1 MTDQPFKLVSDFTPQ
16 GDQPEAI
23 RGILEGLNDG
33 LKYQT
38 LLGATG
44 TGKTFVMANVIET
57 IQKPTL
63 VLAPNKTLAAQLY
76 QEFKEFFPHNAVEY
90 FVSYYDYYQPEAF
103 VPSTNTYI
111 AKDASIN
118 EAIDRLR
125 HSATRAVIEREDVII
140 VASVSCIYGIGD
152 KGTYH
157 GMLLELSEGQEID
170 RDRLLQHLVDIQYNR
185 NDYDFHRG
193 TFRVRG
199 DAIEIFPAYEDEVA
213 VRLEFFG
220 DELESIS
227 RIDPIVGRRLE
238 TLKKVA
244 IFPGSH
250 YVTPVEQMKQ
260 AITRIQDELHGRL
273 YFLNRMEQHL
283 ESQRL
288 SERTY
293 YDIERMEHWGF
304 CTGIENY
311 SRHLTGR
318 RPNEAPPVLIDY
330 FPDDFLCIVDESHL
344 TIPKVGAMFRGER
357 ARTETLVR
365 HGFRL
370 PSALD
375 NRPLKFH
382 EFEERLSQA
391 VFVSATPG
399 SYELD
404 VSDHVQDLVI
414 RPTGLLDPQILIRPV
429 SNQVD
434 DLLHEIRLRVER
446 GERVLAT
453 TLTKRMS
460 EHLTQYYAE
469 LGVRVKYLH
478 SDIETLKRIELLD
491 DLRRGEF
498 DVLVGINLLREGLDL
513 PEVSLVAILD
523 ADKEGFLRSVRSLVQ
538 TIGRAA
544 RHLNGTVI
552 MYADR
557 ITDSMRNAI
566 DETERRR
573 LKQKEH
579 NKRLGIEP
587 QTITKSIRSMPE
599 RVEKD
604 SANDEQNRLSAILA
618 KMSEAEFQS
627 HISRLKKEMWK
638 AAERREF
645 EEAAAIRD
653 KIKAYETMHLALG

>member
-1 MTDQPFKLVSDFTPQ
+1 MSERPFKLVSDFTPQ
-16 GDQPEAI
+16 GDQPQAI
-23 RGILEGLNDG
+23 RGILEGLQDG

-44 TGKTFVMANVIET
+44 TGKTYVMANVIQSV
-57 IQKPTL
+57 QKPTL

-76 QEFKEFFPHNAVEY
+76 QEFREFFPENAVEY

-170 RDRLLQHLVDIQYNR
+170 RNRLLRHLVDIQYNR

-199 DAIEIFPAYEDEVA
+199 DAIEVFPAYEDEVA
-213 VRLEFFG
+213 IRLEFFG
-220 DELESIS
+220 DELEAIS
-227 RIDPIVGRRLE
+227 RIDPILGKRIERIP
-238 TLKKVA
+238 KVA

-250 YVTPVEQMKQ
+250 YVTRADQLKQ
-260 AITRIQDELHGRL
+260 AIKRIQDELHGRL

-318 RPNEAPPVLIDY
+318 HPNEAPPVLIDY

-344 TIPKVGAMFRGER
+344 TIPQVGAMFRGDR
-357 ARTETLVR
+357 ARKETLVR

-375 NRPLKFH
+375 NRPLKFN

-399 SYELD
+399 RYELD
-404 VSDHVQDLVI
+404 VSDNVQDLVI
-414 RPTGLLDPQILIRPV
+414 RPTGLLDPEIIIRPV
-429 SNQVD
+429 ADQVD
-434 DLLHEIRLRVER
+434 DLLHEIRVRVER
-446 GERVLAT
+446 GERILAT

-460 EHLTQYYAE
+460 EHLAQYYDE

-557 ITDSMRNAI
+557 ITDSMRSAI

-573 LKQKEH
+573 TKQMEH
-579 NKRLGIEP
+579 NKREGIEP
-587 QTITKSIRSMPE
+587 RSVQKAIRSMPE
-599 RVEKD
+599 R
-604 SANDEQNRLSAILA
+604 DETGDAKGESSRLSEILA

-627 HISRLKKEMWK
+627 HIARLKKDMWK
-638 AAERREF
+638 AAESRDF

>member
-1 MTDQPFKLVSDFTPQ
+1 MNDRPFKLVSEYTPQ
-16 GDQPEAI
+16 GDQPGAI
-23 RGILEGLNDG
+23 RGLLEGIDDG

-44 TGKTFVMANVIET
+44 TGKTYVMANVIQSL
-57 IQKPTL
+57 QKPTL

-76 QEFKEFFPHNAVEY
+76 QEFREFFPENAVEY
-90 FVSYYDYYQPEAF
+90 FVSYYDYYQPEAYL
-103 VPSTNTYI
+103 PSTNTYI
-111 AKDASIN
+111 AKDASVN
-118 EAIDRLR
+118 EAIDRMR
-125 HSATRAVIEREDVII
+125 HSATRSLIERKDVII

-152 KGTYH
+152 KGAYQ
-157 GMLLELSEGQEID
+157 GMLIELHEGQEID
-170 RDRLLQHLVDIQYNR
+170 RNKLLRHLVDIQYNR

-199 DAIEIFPAYEDEVA
+199 DAIEVFPAYEDEEA
-213 VRLEFFG
+213 IRLEFFG
-220 DELESIS
+220 DELEAIS
-227 RIDPIVGRRLE
+227 RIDPVFGKRIERIP
-238 TLKKVA
+238 KVA

-250 YVTPVEQMKQ
+250 YVTPADQLKK
-260 AITRIQDELHGRL
+260 AITRIQNELHNRL
-273 YFLNRMEQHL
+273 YFWNRTDQHV

-293 YDIERMEHWGF
+293 NDIERMEHWGF

-318 RPNEAPPVLIDY
+318 KPNQAPPVLIDY

-344 TIPKVGAMFRGER
+344 TVSQVGAMFRGDR
-357 ARTETLVR
+357 SRKETLVR

-375 NRPLKFH
+375 NRPLKFN
-382 EFEERLSQA
+382 EFEDRLSQA
-391 VFVSATPG
+391 VFVSATP
-399 SYELD
+399 SAYELD
-404 VSDHVQDLVI
+404 VSDSVHDLVI
-414 RPTGLLDPQILIRPV
+414 RPTGLLDPKIVIRPV
-429 SNQVD
+429 ADQVD

-460 EHLTQYYAE
+460 EHLTEHYDE
-469 LGVRVKYLH
+469 LGVRVRYLH
-478 SDIETLKRIELLD
+478 SDVETLKRIELLD
-491 DLRRGEF
+491 DLRRGTF

-523 ADKEGFLRSVRSLVQ
+523 ADKEGFLRSARSLIQ

-544 RHLNGTVI
+544 RHVNGTVI

-557 ITDSMRNAI
+557 VTNSMRTAI

-573 LKQKEH
+573 TKQMEH
-579 NKRLGIEP
+579 NTREGIEP
-587 QTITKSIRSMPE
+587 KSVIKAIRSMIGRAGDKE
-599 RVEKD
+599 E
-604 SANDEQNRLSAILA
+604 SQEESRLAEILA

-627 HISRLKKEMWK
+627 HITRLRKGMWK
-638 AAERREF
+638 AAERRDF
-645 EEAAAIRD
+645 EEAAELRD
-653 KIKAYETMHLALG
+653 KIKAYETMHLALR

>member
-1 MTDQPFKLVSDFTPQ
+1 MSERPFKLVSDFTPQ
-16 GDQPEAI
+16 GDQPQAI
-23 RGILEGLNDG
+23 RGILEGLQDG

-44 TGKTFVMANVIET
+44 TGKTYVMANVIQSV
-57 IQKPTL
+57 QKPTL

-76 QEFKEFFPHNAVEY
+76 QEFREFFPENAVEY

-170 RDRLLQHLVDIQYNR
+170 RNRLLRHLVDIQYNR

-199 DAIEIFPAYEDEVA
+199 DAIEVFPAYEDEVA
-213 VRLEFFG
+213 IRLEFFG
-220 DELESIS
+220 DELEAIS
-227 RIDPIVGRRLE
+227 RIDPILGKRIERIP
-238 TLKKVA
+238 KVA

-250 YVTPVEQMKQ
+250 YVTPADQLKQ
-260 AITRIQDELHGRL
+260 AIKRIQDELHGRL

-318 RPNEAPPVLIDY
+318 HPNEAPPVLIDY

-344 TIPKVGAMFRGER
+344 TIPQVGAMFRGDR
-357 ARTETLVR
+357 ARKETLVR

-375 NRPLKFH
+375 NRPLKFN

-399 SYELD
+399 RYELD
-404 VSDHVQDLVI
+404 VSDNVQDLVI
-414 RPTGLLDPQILIRPV
+414 RPTGLLDPEIIIRPV
-429 SNQVD
+429 ADQVD
-434 DLLHEIRLRVER
+434 DLLHEIRVRVER
-446 GERVLAT
+446 GERILAT

-460 EHLTQYYAE
+460 EHLAQYYDE

-557 ITDSMRNAI
+557 ITDSMRSAI

-573 LKQKEH
+573 TKQMEH
-579 NKRLGIEP
+579 NKREGIEP
-587 QTITKSIRSMPE
+587 RSVQKAIRSMPE
-599 RVEKD
+599 R
-604 SANDEQNRLSAILA
+604 DETGDAKGESSRLSEILA

-627 HISRLKKEMWK
+627 HIARLKKDMWK
-638 AAERREF
+638 AAESRDF

>member
-1 MTDQPFKLVSDFTPQ
+1 
-16 GDQPEAI
+16 
-23 RGILEGLNDG
+23 LEGLGDG
-33 LKYQT
+33 LKFQT

-44 TGKTFVMANVIET
+44 TGKTYVMANVIESL
-57 IQKPTL
+57 QRPTL

-76 QEFKEFFPHNAVEY
+76 QEFREFFPENAVEY
-90 FVSYYDYYQPEAF
+90 FVSYYDYYQPEAYL
-103 VPSTNTYI
+103 PSTNTYI
-111 AKDASIN
+111 AKDASVN
-118 EAIDRLR
+118 EAIDRMR
-125 HSATRAVIEREDVII
+125 HSATRAVVERKDVII

-152 KGTYH
+152 KGAYQ
-157 GMLLELSEGQEID
+157 GMLIELHEGQEID
-170 RDRLLQHLVDIQYNR
+170 RNKLLRHLVDIQYNR

-199 DAIEIFPAYEDEVA
+199 DAIEVFPAYEDDEA
-213 VRLEFFG
+213 IRLEFFG
-220 DELESIS
+220 DELEAIS
-227 RIDPIVGRRLE
+227 RIDPIFGKRIERIP
-238 TLKKVA
+238 KVA

-250 YVTPVEQMKQ
+250 YVTPAEQLKK
-260 AITRIQDELHGRL
+260 AIKRIQNELHNRL
-273 YFLNRMEQHL
+273 YFLNRTDQHL
-283 ESQRL
+283 EGQRL

-318 RPNEAPPVLIDY
+318 KPNEAPPVLIDY

-344 TIPKVGAMFRGER
+344 TVSQVGAMFRGDR
-357 ARTETLVR
+357 SRKETLVR

-375 NRPLKFH
+375 NRPLKFN
-382 EFEERLSQA
+382 EFEDRLSQA

-399 SYELD
+399 AYELD
-404 VSDHVQDLVI
+404 VSDSVHDLVI
-414 RPTGLLDPQILIRPV
+414 RPTGLLDPEIVIRPV
-429 SNQVD
+429 GDQVD

-453 TLTKRMS
+453 TLTKRMA
-460 EHLTQYYAE
+460 EHLAEYYDD
-469 LGVRVKYLH
+469 LGVRVRYLH

-491 DLRRGEF
+491 DLRRGTF

-544 RHLNGTVI
+544 RHVNGTVI

-557 ITDSMRNAI
+557 VTKSMRSAM

-573 LKQKEH
+573 TKQMEH
-579 NKRLGIEP
+579 NTREGIEP
-587 QTITKSIRSMPE
+587 KSVTKAIRSMPE
-599 RVEKD
+599 RAGD
-604 SANDEQNRLSAILA
+604 NEQSQEESRLADILS

-627 HISRLKKEMWK
+627 HITRLRKDMWK
-638 AAERREF
+638 AAERRDF
-645 EEAAAIRD
+645 EEAAELRD
-653 KIKAYETMHLALG
+653 KIKAYETMHLALR

>member
-1 MTDQPFKLVSDFTPQ
+1 MNDRPFKLVSEYTPQ
-16 GDQPEAI
+16 GDQPGAI
-23 RGILEGLNDG
+23 RGLLEGIDDG

-44 TGKTFVMANVIET
+44 TGKTYVMANVIQSL
-57 IQKPTL
+57 QKPTL

-76 QEFKEFFPHNAVEY
+76 QEFREFFPENAVEY
-90 FVSYYDYYQPEAF
+90 FVSYYDYYQPEAYL
-103 VPSTNTYI
+103 PSTNTYI
-111 AKDASIN
+111 AKDASVN
-118 EAIDRLR
+118 EAIDRMR
-125 HSATRAVIEREDVII
+125 HSATRSLIERKDVII

-152 KGTYH
+152 KGAYQ
-157 GMLLELSEGQEID
+157 GMLIELHEGQEID
-170 RDRLLQHLVDIQYNR
+170 RNKLLRHLVDIQYNR

-199 DAIEIFPAYEDEVA
+199 DAIEVFPAYEDEEA
-213 VRLEFFG
+213 IRLEFFG
-220 DELESIS
+220 DELEAIS
-227 RIDPIVGRRLE
+227 RIDPVFGKRIERIP
-238 TLKKVA
+238 KVA

-250 YVTPVEQMKQ
+250 YVTPADQLKK
-260 AITRIQDELHGRL
+260 AITRIQNELHNRL
-273 YFLNRMEQHL
+273 YFLNRTDQHV

-293 YDIERMEHWGF
+293 NDIERMEHWGF

-318 RPNEAPPVLIDY
+318 KPNQAPPVLIDY

-344 TIPKVGAMFRGER
+344 TVSQVGAMFRGDR
-357 ARTETLVR
+357 SRKETLVR

-375 NRPLKFH
+375 NRPLKFN
-382 EFEERLSQA
+382 EFEDRLSQA
-391 VFVSATPG
+391 VFVSATP
-399 SYELD
+399 SAYELD
-404 VSDHVQDLVI
+404 VSDSVHDLVI
-414 RPTGLLDPQILIRPV
+414 RPTGLLDPKIVIRPV
-429 SNQVD
+429 ADQVD

-460 EHLTQYYAE
+460 EHLTEHYDE
-469 LGVRVKYLH
+469 LGVRVRYLH
-478 SDIETLKRIELLD
+478 SDVETLKRIELLD
-491 DLRRGEF
+491 DLRRGTF

-523 ADKEGFLRSVRSLVQ
+523 ADKEGFLRSARSLIQ

-544 RHLNGTVI
+544 RHVNGTVI

-557 ITDSMRNAI
+557 VTNSMRTAI

-573 LKQKEH
+573 TKQMEH
-579 NKRLGIEP
+579 NTREGIEP
-587 QTITKSIRSMPE
+587 KSVIKAIRSMIGRAGDKE
-599 RVEKD
+599 E
-604 SANDEQNRLSAILA
+604 SQEESRLAEILA

-627 HISRLKKEMWK
+627 HITRLRKGMWK
-638 AAERREF
+638 AAERRDF
-645 EEAAAIRD
+645 EEAAELRD
-653 KIKAYETMHLALG
+653 KIKAYETMHLALR